1 MQRTV
6 KARVRKLDGC
16 TDQGELVAK
25 GTVHFVVMRDWQL
38 RTVCV
43 IVLTLP
49 LANMSKLFSKGR
61 ATKKKI
67 GRLHSV
73 D

>member
-1 MQRTV
+1 MISRLRI
-6 KARVRKLDGC
+6 KED
-16 TDQGELVAK
+16 
-25 GTVHFVVMRDWQL
+25 VMRDWQL
-38 RTVCV
+38 RTACV

-61 ATKKKI
+61 AAKI